1 MHGIVW
7 LTEQFM
13 TPVTAPRLLI
23 VDDIEGNRRLLSR
36 RFARRGIE
44 TLEADSGPTALDLI
58 ARHAFDLV
66 LLDIMM
72 PGIDGIEVLRR
83 IRARYS
89 PESLPVI
96 MVTAKAFSKDIVDAI
111 ELGANDYV
119 VKPVNFSVAFF
130 RVQIQLARK
139 QAQRALDPAPGPIVV
154 LD

>member
-1 MHGIVW
+1 
-7 LTEQFM
+7 M
-13 TPVTAPRLLI
+13 TPVTATRLLI
-23 VDDIEGNRRLLSR
+23 VDDIEDNRRLLSR

-44 TLEADSGPTALDLI
+44 TVEAASGPTALDLV
-58 ARHAFDLV
+58 AQHAFDLV

-72 PGIDGIEVLRR
+72 PGMDGIEVLRR

-119 VKPVNFSVAFF
+119 IKPVNFSVAFL
-130 RVQIQLARK
+130 RVQTQLARK
-139 QAQRALDPAPGPIVV
+139 QAQRMLKPTLRPIVV